1 MILYIIVAV
10 VIVPLLLAFGSF
22 WLRRW
27 IQKPDANYVLKFIV
41 KNPNRSSLSIVRNG
55 RELADFQSDQLRPLA
70 STVKII
76 VAIEYSYQAA
86 QGEIDPGERIKTHD
100 LAHYYIPQMDGD
112 AHEAWLRSLES
123 NELLQNGTVSL
134 NEVAKGMISH
144 SSNANT
150 EYLMMRLGLERINAN
165 LKRLQLPKHER
176 IYPFVS
182 SLLIPYEVAGKHG
195 LDIFKKTDAKKVQS
209 LIEDMSQET
218 FIEEAVKIHGKLGQD
233 SDGSYKELVNIR
245 TWHNTAFSRIAS
257 KRFTCSTTSEYVSL
271 VQKVNNLSYFTQ
283 AVREHLRP
291 IMEWPMKNPKNR
303 ERFHHLGGKGG
314 STAFIVTFSLY
325 AEDKQGNKTELAI
338 FFNDVLGYETAKL
351 SNSLSAFQLAVITE
365 SSRWQEKLSMLQN
378 HQHI

>member
-257 KRFTCSTTSEYVSL
+257 KRFTCSTTSE
-271 VQKVNNLSYFTQ
+271 
-283 AVREHLRP
+283 
-291 IMEWPMKNPKNR
+291 
-303 ERFHHLGGKGG
+303 
-314 STAFIVTFSLY
+314 
-325 AEDKQGNKTELAI
+325 
-338 FFNDVLGYETAKL
+338 
-351 SNSLSAFQLAVITE
+351 
-365 SSRWQEKLSMLQN
+365 
-378 HQHI
+378 